1 MQFYKKYILVLRKMV
16 YDNNYYE
23 IFKSGIHG
31 DTNFMLFK
39 IQLTKSRLPAL
50 SIYVMIISLLV
61 SFVPASAATLEELTE
76 AAEARKLLPIQT
88 NNIENWPSG
97 PAIGA
102 DSAILLEAN
111 TGVILYAKNIDKK
124 QYPASTTKLMT
135 ALLAVE
141 NSSLNDM
148 IYFSHEAV
156 NSIESGSSNIGMD
169 AGQALTLEQALY
181 GIMVGSANEVANAIG
196 EHVGGDMDAF
206 ADMMTAKASELGC
219 KNTNFVN
226 AHGLYHDNHYT
237 TAYDMALI
245 AGAFF
250 RNELLT
256 KISNTKSYHFTP
268 TATQP
273 DDFVKHNKHKLISG
287 EIECD
292 NVIGGKTGYTD
303 ICRQTLVTCAEKNG
317 MKLICVILKEES
329 PEQFNDTVKLFD
341 YGFSNFQIVNV
352 SENETSYIMENSSF
366 FSTGNDVFGDSS
378 PMLSL
383 NKDSYLIMPKTTDF
397 QSLTSEIAYLSDNDA
412 SIAEINYSYHGAF
425 VGKAT
430 IDFAT
435 ENRATYEFDHQI
447 ASVPADSSEIPV
459 SSDAAESQFP
469 EASENVSAIAGQE
482 ISNAA
487 RSSGDM
493 SDSNEAGRIIF
504 VNVKNVIFSILAVAA
519 IAIIFFIIRAFIQS
533 YHFNRRRYRRR
544 NGRVRLFLRW
554 IYGRRNTRK
563 RKKKRRYS
571 VKNLRF

>member
-1 MQFYKKYILVLRKMV
+1 MQLKKIIRSLL
-16 YDNNYYE
+16 
-23 IFKSGIHG
+23 
-31 DTNFMLFK
+31 L
-39 IQLTKSRLPAL
+39 
-50 SIYVMIISLLV
+50 IYMIISTFLCSAV
-61 SFVPASAATLEELTE
+61 SVSAASLEELME
-76 AAEARKLLPIQT
+76 AAEARKSLPIQT

-102 DSAILLEAN
+102 DSAILIEAD

-148 IYFSHEAV
+148 VYFSHDAV
-156 NSIESGSSNIGMD
+156 SIERGSSNIGMD
-169 AGQALTLEQALY
+169 VGQALTLEQALY

-196 EHVGGDMDAF
+196 EHVGGDMDTF
-206 ADMMTAKASELGC
+206 ADMMTAKALELGC

-226 AHGLYHDNHYT
+226 AHGLYDDNHYT
-237 TAYDMALI
+237 TAYDLALI
-245 AGAFF
+245 ASAFF
-250 RNELLT
+250 RNELLI
-256 KISNTKSYHFTP
+256 KISNTTSYHFTP

-273 DDFVKHNKHKLISG
+273 DDFVTNNKHKLISG
-287 EIECD
+287 EIECE

-352 SENETSYIMENSSF
+352 SENETQYIMDNSSF

-383 NKDSYLIMPKTTDF
+383 NQDSYLIMPKTTDF
-397 QSLTSEIAYLSDNDA
+397 HNLTSEISYLLDDETSV
-412 SIAEINYSYHGAF
+412 AEINYSYHGAF

-435 ENRATYEFDHQI
+435 ENRATYEFDRQI
-447 ASVPADSSEIPV
+447 VPGAADSPEITV
-459 SSDAAESQFP
+459 SSDAAESQRT
-469 EASENVSAIAGQE
+469 EASLGNAVDNNINETADS
-482 ISNAA
+482 SN
-487 RSSGDM
+487 DLQVTE
-493 SDSNEAGRIIF
+493 DNEAGRIIF
-504 VNVKNVIFSILAVAA
+504 VNVKNVIFSILAIAA
-519 IAIIFFIIRAFIQS
+519 IAIIFFIIRASVQN

-544 NGRVRLFLRW
+544 HGRGRLFLRW
-554 IYGRRNTRK
+554 FYGRRNTKK
-563 RKKKRRYS
+563 RKKRRQFDY
-571 VKNLRF
+571 KNSHY